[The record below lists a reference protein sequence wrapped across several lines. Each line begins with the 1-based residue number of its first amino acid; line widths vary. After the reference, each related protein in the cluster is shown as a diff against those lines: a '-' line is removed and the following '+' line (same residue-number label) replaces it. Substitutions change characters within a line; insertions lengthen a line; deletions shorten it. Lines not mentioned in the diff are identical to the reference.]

1 MSLDGLVLVTLLGMG
16 LATYATRVA
25 GFALVVQLPLGRRVK
40 RFLERI
46 PGTTFA
52 ALTAPLVVAGG
63 PPEWLAAAVT
73 LAALRLSGNIFL
85 AVLCYPCVVA
95 AYRAAVPG

>member
-1 MSLDGLVLVTLLGMG
+1 MSVDATILVTI
-16 LATYATRVA
+16 LAMAAVTYATRLA
-25 GFALVVQLPLGRRVK
+25 GFALVVRLPLGQAVK

-52 ALTAPLVVAGG
+52 ALTAPLVIAGG

-73 LAALRLSGNIFL
+73 VGVMRFTRNVAAAILCYVGVVAALR
-85 AVLCYPCVVA
+85 AVA
-95 AYRAAVPG
+95 

>member
-1 MSLDGLVLVTLLGMG
+1 MSLDATVLVTVLGM
-16 LATYATRVA
+16 AVVTYATRLA
-25 GFALVVQLPLGRRVK
+25 GFALVVRLPLGRAVR

-73 LAALRLSGNIFL
+73 IGVMRLSRNVAAAI
-85 AVLCYPCVVA
+85 LCYVAVVA
-95 AYRAAVPG
+95 GVRALT